1 MNKRKYIT
9 AGAIVLAA
17 ALILVFF
24 FRSDILHKDL
34 NEVIYYIPHQDDE
47 VITFGVSIH
56 DHVVKGRDVHVV
68 LLTDGANSAVREKLD
83 LTPEEFSDARNREFD
98 LAVDILGVDP
108 DNVEKIGYSDGA
120 LKVEEVEEV
129 IREYEGRYPNAS
141 HKTFSYYDPHED
153 HANAGHALR
162 NLMDEGVIEDGTFY
176 FGNNFTPLDVEI
188 KKDNYDEDYRDV
200 IVEASRAYK
209 QEDFANGMYGIGW
222 KSVPEYFITLEEN
235 PVSPYHEYEGS

>member
-9 AGAIVLAA
+9 AGIIMLAA
-17 ALILVFF
+17 ALLLVFF
-24 FRSDILHKDL
+24 YRFDILHKDL

-56 DHVVKGRDVHVV
+56 DHIVKGHDVHVV
-68 LLTDGANSAVREKLD
+68 LLTDGANSAVRHQLN
-83 LTPEEFSDARNREFD
+83 LTAEEFSEARNREFD
-98 LAVDILGVDP
+98 SAVDILGVDA
-108 DNVEKIGYSDGA
+108 DHVEKLGYPDGS
-120 LKVEEVEEV
+120 LQVEEVEEV
-129 IREYEGRYPNAS
+129 IREYDERYPDAS

-176 FGNNFTPLDVEI
+176 FGNNFTPLEVEI
-188 KKDNYDEDYRDV
+188 KEDYYDDDYHDV

-209 QEDFANGMYGIGW
+209 QEDIQNGMYGIGW
-222 KSVPEYFITLEEN
+222 KSVPEYFITLEES
-235 PVSPYHEYEGS
+235 PVSPYHEYEGN